1 MRFVGLFLLM
11 IAFVLVGRMF
21 SMRIKERVRTLE
33 KFRLMLRL
41 MQTEIEYVNMPTYE
55 MLKNASER
63 EELSDL
69 FFIND
74 CLMLLDNGVAFDES
88 WCKSVQK
95 TKPPELESD
104 DLQLMLSFGKS
115 LGTTD
120 REGQLSL
127 CGMYEEMVIEK
138 INQARVKAKTHA
150 SLYSKLGI
158 ICGVA
163 IVIILI

>member
-1 MRFVGLFLLM
+1 
-11 IAFVLVGRMF
+11 MF

-33 KFRLMLRL
+33 KFRLMLKL

-55 MLKNASER
+55 MLKNASGR
-63 EELSDL
+63 QELSDL
-69 FFIND
+69 FFLND
-74 CLMLLDNGVAFDES
+74 CLMLLDNGNPFDES
-88 WCKSVQK
+88 WSKSVQK
-95 TKPPELESD
+95 TKPAELEGD
-104 DLQLMLSFGKS
+104 DLRLILSFGNS

-120 REGQLSL
+120 RDGQLNL
-127 CGMYEEMVIEK
+127 CGMYEEMVVEK
-138 INQARVKAKTHA
+138 IHQARAKAKSHA